1 MIKYFIDTTG
11 AYSKSKLL
19 KSKENQN
26 LKARQIK
33 EIADSYQRIEE
44 KLILILI
51 NSSSMLF

>member
-44 KLILILI
+44 K
-51 NSSSMLF
+51 